1 MSCEQMRRF
10 RCIILNREYDGGR
23 MSRFVK
29 AGLIQAGIGTND
41 LDNPERLRAQMLDK
55 HLKLISDASR
65 LGVQVLCLQ
74 ELFYSSYF
82 PAEENVRW
90 YEMVEKVPEG
100 PTTSLMQDVAKKHG
114 MVLIVPVYEEDQPG
128 VYYNSAA
135 VLDADGTYLGKYRKT
150 HIPHLA
156 PGFWEKFYFRP
167 GNLGYPVF
175 DTQFCKLGVYIC
187 YDRHFPEGARICLIY
202 TSPSP
207 RD

>member
-1 MSCEQMRRF
+1 MRRF

-82 PAEENVRW
+82 PAEETHPLSKQFFI
-90 YEMVEKVPEG
+90 YFH
-100 PTTSLMQDVAKKHG
+100 SLPDKKG
-114 MVLIVPVYEEDQPG
+114 SCNLIIFF
-128 VYYNSAA
+128 YYS
-135 VLDADGTYLGKYRKT
+135 
-150 HIPHLA
+150 
-156 PGFWEKFYFRP
+156 
-167 GNLGYPVF
+167 
-175 DTQFCKLGVYIC
+175 
-187 YDRHFPEGARICLIY
+187 
-202 TSPSP
+202 
-207 RD
+207 